1 MNNALISII
10 VPVYN
15 VEKYLYKC
23 LDSLVNQ
30 TYKNIEIIVVDDGST
45 DDSGKIADEYSNK
58 YENVK
63 AIHTENGGLSA
74 ARNVGIDNSNGEY
87 LAFTDSDDWIDSNT
101 FEVAYKMI
109 ASNDYDLSSFAML
122 PEYDTETEQY
132 ISEYDINNCKQKELF
147 SLILDTD
154 YVCGYACNKL
164 FKKSLIGDLRFDESL
179 LSCEDIDFCTKY
191 ATKCRNAVY
200 TTAKFYHYRQRNDSM
215 TGEYKY
221 NVRKLSVLTAYENIM
236 PIYKEYDSEDY
247 YKLERNYLKIALN
260 IKGRMIL
267 SKVRDDNVADRLERI
282 IKEYYPRVIKN
293 SNNSVNVKVNI
304 IFTRLF
310 PGLLLKAK
318 QFVLKKRRG
327 LND

>member
-15 VEKYLYKC
+15 VEKYLRKC

-30 TYKNIEIIVVDDGST
+30 TYKNIEIIIIDDGST
-45 DDSGKIADEYSNK
+45 DGSGKIADEYVNA
-58 YENVK
+58 YDNVK
-63 AIHTENGGLSA
+63 VIHTENGGLSA
-74 ARNVGIDNSNGEY
+74 ARNIGLDNATGEF
-87 LAFTDSDDWIDSNT
+87 LAFIDSDDWIDLNT

-109 ASNDYDLSSFAML
+109 SSNDYDLSAFAML

-132 ISEYDINNCKQKELF
+132 ISEYDTNNCRQKELF
-147 SLILDTD
+147 RLILDAD
-154 YVCGYACNKL
+154 YVCGYVCNKL

-179 LSCEDIDFCTKY
+179 LSCEDIDFCSKY

-267 SKVRDDNVADRLERI
+267 SKVRDDKVINRLERT
-282 IKEYYPRVIKN
+282 IKEYYPKVIKDT
-293 SNNSVNVKVNI
+293 NNSVNVKANI
-304 IFTRLF
+304 IFTKLF